1 MNEQRNEDSD
11 KPPPSM
17 AHSGPAGNREF
28 SAAMARLEKAVSEI
42 VTVATGQL
50 SDRATTLLDDTSRRL
65 EAELRLRRVA
75 EDPEEWEQL
84 DRRQQRHARRR
95 RSRHHLVDR
104 AERVNPRSGRLYR
117 DPENQKIGGVCA
129 GVARYLGF
137 ETWAV
142 RLAAL
147 TGLIFIPGVVF
158 PAYWIAYFI
167 MDTPDNNLD
176 GDAERN
182 EQRRGRSRRRHRGLN
197 ANNDAPQGNQPPQKF
212 DAGRSLRYTSADLTE
227 AELRLRRL
235 ESFITSDQYELQ
247 KELAKIE
254 NEDRP
259 NGAPNSHPFGRSRG
273 GQDD

>member
-1 MNEQRNEDSD
+1 M
-11 KPPPSM
+11 
-17 AHSGPAGNREF
+17 
-28 SAAMARLEKAVSEI
+28 
-42 VTVATGQL
+42 
-50 SDRATTLLDDTSRRL
+50 
-65 EAELRLRRVA
+65 
-75 EDPEEWEQL
+75 
-84 DRRQQRHARRR
+84 
-95 RSRHHLVDR
+95 DR

-129 GVARYLGF
+129 GLARYLGF

-167 MDTPDNNLD
+167 MDTPDNDLD
-176 GDAERN
+176 DQAPRGDGK
-182 EQRRGRSRRRHRGLN
+182 RRGRSRRKQRRDERELSQRG
-197 ANNDAPQGNQPPQKF
+197 AAAVGNEPPQKF
-212 DAGRSLRYTSADLTE
+212 NAGRSLRYTSADLTQ

-254 NEDRP
+254 RDDRAAA
-259 NGAPNSHPFGRSRG
+259 APSANTAAPVRG
-273 GQDD
+273 GNDGV